1 MKYTAK
7 LEFLADE
14 SFHESS
20 HMTACSVPNTWRRIW
35 PTTIRAVGVAVLLN
49 AGTAWAQLV
58 GDLPPVTYPAIP
70 QAAASLQ
77 YLIPK
82 GWKLIARK
90 TGDLNGDRKAD
101 AALLLRMTSKANV
114 LPIEDSKESFDTNPY
129 MIVVA
134 FSGGEGIY
142 RTAAS
147 NHSLIPRP
155 EIPYTGDTPPDADT
169 LKIEKRSLVVH
180 FEYLR
185 GWESYRF
192 RWNERDFALTGY
204 DSGGNSGGCIEQ
216 LSINYISGK
225 ALWENTPMSKNKGRP
240 VARKVKGGSLP
251 TLSTIDSSSFTPPET
266 VAGDEPPCR

>member
-1 MKYTAK
+1 MKA
-7 LEFLADE
+7 AIP
-14 SFHESS
+14 SV
-20 HMTACSVPNTWRRIW
+20 CSVPNPLRRIW
-35 PTTIRAVGVAVLLN
+35 PTTISAVGVAVLLT
-49 AGTAWAQLV
+49 GTASAQLV
-58 GDLPPVTYPAIP
+58 GDLPPVSYPAIP

-77 YLIPK
+77 YLIPN

-90 TGDLNGDRKAD
+90 TGDLNGDGKAD
-101 AALLLRMTSKANV
+101 AALLLRMTSKVN
-114 LPIEDSKESFDTNPY
+114 LLRIEDSKESFDTNPY

-147 NHSLIPRP
+147 NRTLIARP

-169 LKIEKRSLVVH
+169 LKIEKRSLVIH

-204 DSGGNSGGCIEQ
+204 DSGGSSGGCIER

-225 ALWENTPMSKNKGRP
+225 ALWENTPMRKDKGRP
-240 VARKVKGGSLP
+240 VAREVRTGSLP
-251 TLSTIDSSSFTPPET
+251 TLSTIDSSSFNPSET